1 MIGSSAQ
8 IIAEHK
14 RKLLA
19 VARTSIEMTATQIVG
34 RWAVDTGSSANSWTP
49 NIGSFRAVNVDTT
62 GGSISPVLGR
72 IRSVASAVEP
82 GESFHF
88 ANGKSYARRLEY
100 AGWSQRQMP
109 NGAMRITL
117 AMHQQ
122 TTDEAVRLNR

>member
-19 VARTSIEMTATQIVG
+19 VARTSIEMTAKGVVG
-34 RWAVDTGSSANSWTP
+34 RWAVDTGSSANSWIP
-49 NIGSFRAVNVDTT
+49 NIGSFRARYVETT
-62 GGSISPVLGR
+62 GGDISPALNAIDRV
-72 IRSVASAVEP
+72 VARVEP
-82 GESFHF
+82 GDVFTHGNGAPYSQILEFH
-88 ANGKSYARRLEY
+88 G
-100 AGWSQRQMP
+100 GSQRQMP

-122 TTDEAVRLNR
+122 TTDEAVRINR